1 MIELLLPY
9 VFDTL
14 EYSWVKTTI
23 SICTLADYFV
33 AKKRKHPRHT
43 LVHHEPGHAACPQHR
58 RPGPQVFPLKK
69 YSEI

>member
-1 MIELLLPY
+1 
-9 VFDTL
+9 
-14 EYSWVKTTI
+14 VKTTI

-69 YSEI
+69 YSEIW